1 VVRISPGS
9 AGRRVCGRS
18 PAGLAAESAAGT
30 RRPAAVITSRS
41 GWLGRVTN
49 PYRPIEEPPNNF
61 SNSTRI
67 ESLLRAGNLYLSL
80 QDVIALAL
88 ENNLDIAIQRYGP
101 QLADAAL
108 LSAQAGSFA
117 RGVSTSVTAGPS
129 SASVSSSGTTAGTNV
144 SATGLASNAN
154 PSAVGA
160 SVISSSG
167 PAIPTLDPVLST
179 GFNWAHATTPQSSA
193 FLTGTN
199 SLIQRNDVANFG
211 IQKGF
216 LSGTIIGLGLNN
228 TSVSSNN
235 PRNDFNP
242 STNSSLTLSFTQ
254 HLLQG
259 FGAGVNSRQIRIAK
273 NNREVSD
280 LTFRQ
285 QVETTVVAV
294 MELYWDLVSFND
306 AIQVGKDALAA
317 SQQLLEN
324 NRKQVEV
331 GTLAQIEV
339 VRAEAE
345 IASREQALVVSQ
357 TRALQ
362 QETIIKTALSRT
374 GVASPAIAN
383 AHIITTDV
391 IRVPSVE
398 PVVPIQDLTA
408 QALASRPELVT
419 SRIQLN
425 NQELTIRG
433 SKNGLLPTLDIVAG
447 VSNGALAGEPNPLP
461 AVPGSPHSNNPFF
474 IGGYGTVLSQLF
486 ARNFPNYS
494 IGFNLNVPI
503 RNRAAQAQVINDEL
517 TYRQQQ
523 LVLQRLENQVRV
535 DVQNAVIGVS
545 QARAQYM
552 AAQKAT
558 VLQQQTLDAE
568 RKKLDLGASTI
579 YNVILAERDLVT
591 AQSNQVA
598 AEAAYAK
605 AKVELGRATAQ
616 TLYENNI
623 SLDEAAKG
631 IVSRPPTPLPAM
643 PQGGEAQRR

>member
-1 VVRISPGS
+1 MTGIRPYVAVLC
-9 AGRRVCGRS
+9 ALLLLA
-18 PAGLAAESAAGT
+18 PAGIFAAPQDPPHAGAGAPPQT
-30 RRPAAVITSRS
+30 VVTERGGVV
-41 GWLGRVTN
+41 GRVTR
-49 PYRPIEEPPNNF
+49 PYRAIQEPANNLT
-61 SNSTRI
+61 NSTRI
-67 ESLLRAGNLYLSL
+67 EALLRAGNLYLSL
-80 QDVIALAL
+80 QDAIALAL

-101 QLADAAL
+101 QLADASL
-108 LSAQAGSFA
+108 QLAQAGGFA

-129 SASVSSSGTTAGTNV
+129 SASVSSSGTTAGANV
-144 SATGLASNAN
+144 SATALSSNASA
-154 PSAVGA
+154 SAVGA
-160 SVISSSG
+160 SAISSSG
-167 PAIPTLDPVLST
+167 PAIPSLDPVLT
-179 GFNWAHATTPQSSA
+179 GSLSWGHATTPQSSA

-199 SLIQRNDVANFG
+199 SLTQKNDLANFG

-216 LSGTIIGLGLNN
+216 LTGTTVGLGLNN
-228 TSVSSNN
+228 TSVTSNN

-242 STNSSLTLSFTQ
+242 ATNSTLGLSVTQ

-259 FGAGVNSRQIRIAK
+259 FGAAVNSRQIRIAK

-285 QVETTVVAV
+285 QVETTVTAV
-294 MELYWDLVSFND
+294 MELYWDLVSFNQ
-306 AIQVGKDALAA
+306 AVQVGRDALAA

-345 IASREQALVVSQ
+345 IASGEQTLLVSQ

-362 QETIIKTALSRT
+362 QETILKTALSRT
-374 GVASPAIAN
+374 GVASPAIAA
-383 AHIITTDV
+383 AHIITTDA

-408 QALASRPELVT
+408 LALASRPELAT
-419 SRIQLN
+419 SRIQLA

-433 SKNGLLPTLDIVAG
+433 SKNGLLPTLDVVAAL
-447 VSNGALAGEPNPLP
+447 SNGALAGSPNPLP
-461 AVPGSPHSNNPFF
+461 AVPGSQHSNNGFF
-474 IGGYGTVLSQLF
+474 IGGYGTVLAQLF

-494 IGFNLNVPI
+494 IGVNLNVPL
-503 RNRAAQAQVINDEL
+503 RNRAAQAQVITDEL

-545 QARAQYM
+545 QARAQFM
-552 AAQKAT
+552 AAQKAQ

-591 AQSNQVA
+591 SQSNQVA
-598 AEAAYAK
+598 ASSSYAK
-605 AKVELGRATAQ
+605 AKVERDRATGQ
-616 TLYENNI
+616 ILYNNNV
-623 SLDEAAKG
+623 SLDEAFKG
-631 IVSRPPTPLPAM
+631 VVARPPSAIPVA
-643 PQGGEAQRR
+643 R